1 MKSVQLGSLTL
12 NAPTSPVLP
21 RFLLSLGSSFVLLAA
36 RRPEAP
42 ESLALSVWDMRHGVV
57 LAEQTLQIPSAV
69 PGPGS
74 TPADVATTL
83 ARLGDDAIGL
93 ALSPT
98 VGQGRAI
105 SYAASIAV
113 PAQSSLVHVV
123 GRQAATERYL
133 AAAEAPRRIANP
145 LLSASQLAAVD
156 AASDRRARLLVD
168 FEAALTTG
176 GDAADAAFEAW
187 LGEVEVDGAKAE
199 LPRAFVG
206 RLVGIAMSAG
216 DDASKPLA
224 LGTLRQLLPRGV
236 VSDGD
241 VPNGLLLTAL
251 RRSDWVRPSCV
262 EGC

>member
-1 MKSVQLGSLTL
+1 MQLSSLTL
-12 NAPTSPVLP
+12 NAPTMPVLP

-42 ESLALSVWDMRHGVV
+42 ESLALSVWDARHGVV

-98 VGQGRAI
+98 VGQGRTI
-105 SYAASIAV
+105 SYAAAIAV

-133 AAAEAPRRIANP
+133 AATVAPRRIVNP
-145 LLSASQLAAVD
+145 LLSATQLAAAD
-156 AASDRRARLLVD
+156 AATERRARLLVD
-168 FEAALTTG
+168 SETALATG
-176 GDAADAAFEAW
+176 ADAADAAFEAW
-187 LGEVEVDGAKAE
+187 LAESESGGAKAE

-206 RLVGIAMSAG
+206 QLVAIAVSAG
-216 DDASKPLA
+216 DDASKPIA

-236 VSDGD
+236 VSDSD
-241 VPNGLLLTAL
+241 VPHGLLLTAL
-251 RRSDWVRPSCV
+251 RRSDWVRWRLLDLC
-262 EGC
+262 